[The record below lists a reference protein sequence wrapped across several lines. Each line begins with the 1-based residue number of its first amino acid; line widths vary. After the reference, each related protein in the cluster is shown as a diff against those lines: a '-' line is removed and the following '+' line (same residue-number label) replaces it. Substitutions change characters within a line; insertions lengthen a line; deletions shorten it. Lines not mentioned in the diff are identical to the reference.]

1 MRKRF
6 SEEFKTEALR
16 LVRETGTT
24 VEQASKDLGVGKS
37 TLTRWLSESAGSPEL
52 PPLSINEREELKQL
66 RKENA
71 QLKLER
77 EILKKASAYFAKQY
91 L

>member
-1 MRKRF
+1 MRKRY

-16 LVRETGTT
+16 LVREVGLSP
-24 VEQASKDLGVGKS
+24 VQVSKDVGVGES
-37 TLTRWLSESAGSPEL
+37 TLSKWLAATINTTEVT
-52 PPLSINEREELKQL
+52 LSVNEREELKQL